1 MGPENIYD
9 YDPAWHDAY
18 EYAALKRTLSAN
30 YGRTLAYTRPK
41 TDLIR
46 LALAG
51 VGHRPGEAGIQL
63 AFPGRGR
70 RSPASVTR
78 RGSSTSGV
86 FVLDGAR
93 SGVVCRSSCR
103 RLGGDSGAARPGQAA
118 ADAGDC
124 RLGRVARRRVRDRRA
139 CGFWIADRGKLRAA
153 GDPVTVDRVSHDTAD
168 GHLGRYL
175 IADLRRAPLLGYLRL
190 AQSRPETDRPRRDR
204 CDRQPAHPLSLAGRD
219 TQDTQTICTRLSRM
233 DDLVHGGCG
242 VHRRP
247 FSPKSIDESLD
258 PDRAVRVQEQRREQ
272 RSLPCA
278 AQRKRTT
285 ICAWAQDRELHSSG
299 SILAPD

>member
-1 MGPENIYD
+1 MDPENIYD

-233 DDLVHGGCG
+233 GRTDV
-242 VHRRP
+242 
-247 FSPKSIDESLD
+247 
-258 PDRAVRVQEQRREQ
+258 
-272 RSLPCA
+272 LP
-278 AQRKRTT
+278 
-285 ICAWAQDRELHSSG
+285 
-299 SILAPD
+299 